1 NLNDPTAMLFY
12 LWLDDGA
19 PKRLPLREGAFLVR
33 LDEPTVPSDIR
44 RQNGSEPSLDAL
56 AGQAPIL
63 FVEYRYPGQFTPFG
77 LRAARARTW
86 RWSSSAPR
94 PAVLLASGMTMTSM
108 CSPTAARSLM
118 RRSILSLS
126 SSFAS

>member
-1 NLNDPTAMLFY
+1 MLFY

-63 FVEYRYPGQFTPFG
+63 FVEYRYPRVVYASRVAGGQGTNVT
-77 LRAARARTW
+77 LVLKRASASRPSGECGSVRSASKASSGVNPAVTDTLPNPLQ
-86 RWSSSAPR
+86 SSS
-94 PAVLLASGMTMTSM
+94 
-108 CSPTAARSLM
+108 RS
-118 RRSILSLS
+118 
-126 SSFAS
+126 